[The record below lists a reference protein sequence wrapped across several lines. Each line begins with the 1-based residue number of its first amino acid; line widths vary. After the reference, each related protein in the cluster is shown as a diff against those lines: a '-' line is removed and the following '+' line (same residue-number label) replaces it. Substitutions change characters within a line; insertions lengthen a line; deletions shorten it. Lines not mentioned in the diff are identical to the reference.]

1 MKKKNMLMFLS
12 LLLTITLITTGCGK
26 EIEIKNGAKVAVSTN
41 NDKFTATEYYNEI
54 KKDNISKLVNMID
67 KSILEKKYK
76 TDSEEDESVKKQIDQ
91 IKQYYGS
98 NESTYKIILQS
109 YFGVSSENEL
119 EDSLRLEYKRNKAV
133 KEYIN
138 KNLKDDEIK
147 KYYNENTYGQV
158 KASHILISAD
168 VDSKAT
174 DEEKTKAEEKAKK
187 KAEKII
193 SELKD
198 GKDFSKLAKKYSKDS
213 ATASKGGDLGY
224 FDLDDMVEEFSNAV
238 KELKVDE
245 YTKEPVKTNYG
256 YHIILK
262 TGEKDKPKLSKVK
275 KDIKDKLTTEKL
287 DSSSTIYYETLM
299 DIREENKVKWNDD
312 TLKKAYEDYMKNL
325 MEQAK
330 KQAES
335 SSSSTSSAS

>member
-1 MKKKNMLMFLS
+1 MCIFLS
-12 LLLTITLITTGCGK
+12 DDLGK
-26 EIEIKNGAKVAVSTN
+26 T
-41 NDKFTATEYYNEI
+41 
-54 KKDNISKLVNMID
+54 
-67 KSILEKKYK
+67 
-76 TDSEEDESVKKQIDQ
+76 
-91 IKQYYGS
+91 
-98 NESTYKIILQS
+98 
-109 YFGVSSENEL
+109 FGE
-119 EDSLRLEYKRNKAV
+119 
-133 KEYIN
+133 
-138 KNLKDDEIK
+138 
-147 KYYNENTYGQV
+147 
-158 KASHILISAD
+158 
-168 VDSKAT
+168 AT

-245 YTKEPVKTNYG
+245 YTKEPVKTTYG

-312 TLKKAYEDYMKNL
+312 TLKKAYEDYMKSL

-330 KQAES
+330 KKAES
-335 SSSSTSSAS
+335 SSSNTSSAS